1 MDYMALKAKNKAL
14 NSEEART
21 GKVYLKS
28 KPVFFSLEGVSQVSA
43 DKAQGH
49 IRRHHGPSV
58 RSYASQGSLLR
69 LTEGGPR
76 SMSLPDP
83 S

>member
-28 KPVFFSLEGVSQVSA
+28 KPVFFSLEGVRQVSA
-43 DKAQGH
+43 DKPKVTFEGIMDQAFD
-49 IRRHHGPSV
+49 PTPAKE
-58 RSYASQGSLLR
+58 AS
-69 LTEGGPR
+69 
-76 SMSLPDP
+76 
-83 S
+83 